1 MNQSEFFRDLKV
13 LELAGVLAGPA
24 VGMFFAEL
32 GAKVIKIENA
42 RAGGDLTRQWKLIE
56 EDPLDPASAYYYS
69 VNWNKEV
76 RMMDLTQRDQ
86 RDQLSVL
93 LGDCDV
99 VITNFRPDSE
109 LKMGLD
115 AESLRSQFPTLI
127 IARITGYEDS
137 DKVAYDAVLQAETG
151 FMSMNG
157 EPDGEPLK
165 MPVALIDLLAAHQL
179 KEAILL
185 ALLYRERTGRGS
197 TVTASLFGSAVAS
210 LANQASAWLNCGV
223 VPRRQGSLHPTI
235 APYGEVFSCGDGKE
249 ILLAIGTDDQFLR
262 MLNVMKLEPLILDER
277 FSTNPARVL
286 NRTELA
292 QLLKPVFKQQAS
304 DSWLPL
310 FEAEKVPV
318 APIRKVNEVFEENEA
333 RRLILEQ
340 PEGTIIS
347 RRVRTIAFR
356 FEQD

>member
-1 MNQSEFFRDLKV
+1 MNQSEFFRDLKIV
-13 LELAGVLAGPA
+13 ELAGVLAGPA

-42 RAGGDLTRQWKLIE
+42 KAGGDLTRKWKLPE
-56 EDPLDPASAYYYS
+56 EDPSAPASAYYYS

-76 RMMDLTQRDQ
+76 RMMDLSQKDQ
-86 RDQLSVL
+86 QEQLSVL

-99 VITNFRPDSE
+99 VITNFRRDAE
-109 LKMGLD
+109 FKMGLD
-115 AESLRSQFPTLI
+115 AESLRSRFPFLI

-185 ALLYRERTGRGS
+185 ALIHRERTGRGS
-197 TVTASLFGSAVAS
+197 IATASLFGSAVAS

-223 VPRRQGSLHPTI
+223 IPRRQGSLHPTI
-235 APYGEVFSCGDGKE
+235 APYGEVFSCSDNKE
-249 ILLAIGTDDQFLR
+249 IILAIGTDDQFIR
-262 MLNVMKLEPLILDER
+262 MLNVMKLESLALDER

-286 NRTELA
+286 NRGELA
-292 QLLKPVFKQQAS
+292 QLLKPVFKQQAAV
-304 DSWLPL
+304 SWLTL

-318 APIRKVNEVFEENEA
+318 APIRTVNEVFNADEA
-333 RRLILEQ
+333 RRMILEQ
-340 PEGTIIS
+340 AEGSGIS
-347 RRVRTIAFR
+347 RRVCSVAFR
-356 FEQD
+356 FDPE

>member
-1 MNQSEFFRDLKV
+1 MNQSDFFRDLKV
-13 LELAGVLAGPA
+13 VELAGVLAGPA

-42 RAGGDLTRQWKLIE
+42 SAEGDLTRRWKLPD
-56 EDPLDPASAYYYS
+56 EDPSAPASAYYYA

-76 RMMDLTQRDQ
+76 RMMDLSQKDQ
-86 RDQLSVL
+86 REELFVL
-93 LGDCDV
+93 LGESDV
-99 VITNFRPDSE
+99 VITNFRRDAE

-115 AESLRSQFPTLI
+115 AESLRAHFPSLI
-127 IARITGYEDS
+127 ISRITGYEDS
-137 DKVAYDAVLQAETG
+137 DRVAYDAVLQAETG

-185 ALLYRERTGRGS
+185 ALLYRERTGKGS

-210 LANQASAWLNCGV
+210 LANQASAWLNCGI

-235 APYGEVFSCGDGKE
+235 APYGEVFSCGDEKE
-249 ILLAIGTDDQFLR
+249 ILLAVGTDDQFAR
-262 MLNVMKLEPLILDER
+262 MLKVMNLEELASDER

-286 NRTELA
+286 NRAELA
-292 QLLKPVFKQQAS
+292 LWLQPVVQRHPLER
-304 DSWLPL
+304 WLTL
-310 FEAEKVPV
+310 FEREKVPV
-318 APIRKVNEVFEENEA
+318 APIRTVKEVFETDEA
-333 RRLILEQ
+333 KRMVLDEKVVS
-340 PEGTIIS
+340 GIS
-347 RRVRTIAFR
+347 RRVSTIAFR
-356 FEQD
+356 FEPA